1 MVEPTNYSSLGKCIK
16 GDPKTVWVYVL
27 GLFAPPLNACLQ
39 GKSGRFAA
47 WGWIPMIFKERH
59 MSSTCACSSLSRC
72 FCISLGDFLWF
83 SEALCTAL
91 SILLSFF
98 TSKCPN
104 WTKIWGALTGPFGWA
119 LLFAHHHPHHLHADV
134 DVHHKGPCKVVFTV
148 SCSGHFH
155 KPWQA
160 QCGTMV
166 VVPPRQLL
174 DVAVL
179 LIIESS
185 LGLS

>member
-1 MVEPTNYSSLGKCIK
+1 MFWAYLLHQPMH
-16 GDPKTVWVYVL
+16 VYR
-27 GLFAPPLNACLQ
+27 

-59 MSSTCACSSLSRC
+59 MSSTCIACSSLSRC
-72 FCISLGDFLWF
+72 FCISLGDFLKPCVRLCPSSWVF
-83 SEALCTAL
+83 SHQSVPTG
-91 SILLSFF
+91 
-98 TSKCPN
+98 P
-104 WTKIWGALTGPFGWA
+104 ALTGPFGWA

-134 DVHHKGPCKVVFTV
+134 DVHHKGPRKVVFTV